1 MKTSV
6 LKSVKKDYDIIIVGA
21 GLIGLTTA
29 LSCAYNDV
37 TVALVDI
44 THPHDARADGR
55 ASAIAASCYGMLET
69 LGVTQSIAHNVRPIK
84 DMLISDGKAGL
95 ISPLNLHL
103 DSRHLDGPTAHM
115 IENDILRRSL
125 LEQVERHDRI
135 DLIAPVELLD
145 VNRSSANVDVHLSNN
160 MHLAASLLVAA
171 DGRHSSLRKLA
182 GIGVSKLN
190 YNQKA
195 LVTTITHERP
205 HDDVAHQVF
214 YSGGPLALLPLTQN
228 RISIVW
234 SDRARAIDALV
245 QLPEHDFLS
254 EFRRRSGDFL
264 GDMFV
269 SAERQV
275 FPLSLQISETYTS
288 TRLALVGDAAHAI
301 HPLAGQGLNMGLR
314 DAAALADVIGRAR
327 ALGLDIGGATLDD
340 YAAWR
345 NFDNESLA
353 MVTDVLN
360 KLFSN
365 NNLPIR
371 HLRRL
376 GLFTVN
382 NTSMI
387 KTFLMKEA
395 SGYNGNIPSLLRA

>member
-1 MKTSV
+1 M
-6 LKSVKKDYDIIIVGA
+6 KKDYDIIIVGA
-21 GLIGLTTA
+21 GLTGLTTA
-29 LSCAYNDV
+29 LACAYNDV
-37 TVALVDI
+37 TVALVDMI
-44 THPHDARADGR
+44 HPQDARSDGR
-55 ASAIAASCYGMLET
+55 ASAIAASCHAMLET
-69 LGVTQSIAHNVRPIK
+69 LGVTHSIAENIQPIT
-84 DMLISDGKAGL
+84 DMLISDGKVGR

-103 DSRHLDGPTAHM
+103 DRQDLGGPSAYM
-115 IENDILRRSL
+115 IENDILRRRL
-125 LEQVERHDRI
+125 LDAVERHDRI

-145 VNRSSANVDVHLSNN
+145 VSCSSVNVDVDLSNN
-160 MHLAASLLVAA
+160 MHLSGSLLVAA

-182 GIGVSKLN
+182 GIGISKRN

-205 HDDVAHQVF
+205 HDDVAHQIF

-228 RISIVW
+228 RVSIVW
-234 SDRARAIDALV
+234 SDRSAAIDALIK
-245 QLPEHDFLS
+245 LPEPDFLS

-275 FPLSLQISETYTS
+275 FPLSLQMSEGYTA

-314 DAAALADVIGRAR
+314 DAAALADVIGKAQS
-327 ALGLDIGGATLDD
+327 LGLDVGGAALDD
-340 YAAWR
+340 YEVWR
-345 NFDNESLA
+345 NFDNEALA
-353 MVTDVLN
+353 RMTDSLN

-365 NNLPIR
+365 NNLPLR

-376 GLFTVN
+376 SLFTVN
-382 NTSMI
+382 KTPMI

-395 SGYNGNIPSLLRA
+395 SGYNGNIPPLLRT

>member
-1 MKTSV
+1 M
-6 LKSVKKDYDIIIVGA
+6 KKDYDIIIVGA
-21 GLIGLTTA
+21 GLTGLTTA
-29 LSCAYNDV
+29 LACAYNDV
-37 TVALVDI
+37 TVALVDM
-44 THPHDARADGR
+44 THPHDARSDGR
-55 ASAIAASCYGMLET
+55 ASAIAASCHVMLKT
-69 LGVTQSIAHNVRPIK
+69 LGVTQSIAENVQPIT
-84 DMLISDGKAGL
+84 DMLISDGRAGL
-95 ISPLNLHL
+95 ISPFNLHL
-103 DSRHLDGPTAHM
+103 DSQDLDGPTAYM

-125 LEQVERHDRI
+125 LDAVECHDRI
-135 DLIAPVELLD
+135 ELIAPVELLD
-145 VNRSSANVDVHLSNN
+145 VSHSSANVDVHLSNN
-160 MHLAASLLVAA
+160 MHLSSSLLVAA
-171 DGRHSSLRKLA
+171 DGKHSSLRKLA
-182 GIGVSKLN
+182 RIGVSKRN

-205 HDDVAHQVF
+205 HDDVAHQIF

-234 SDRARAIDALV
+234 SDRSAAIDALI
-245 QLPEHDFLS
+245 QLSELDFLS

-264 GDMFV
+264 GDMFI

-275 FPLSLQISETYTS
+275 FPLSLQMSEGYIA

-327 ALGLDIGGATLDD
+327 ALGLDIGGAALDD
-340 YAAWR
+340 YAVWR
-345 NFDNESLA
+345 NFDNEALA
-353 MVTDVLN
+353 RMTDSLN

-382 NTSMI
+382 NTPMV

-395 SGYNGNIPSLLRA
+395 SGYNGNTPTLLRA

>member
-1 MKTSV
+1 M
-6 LKSVKKDYDIIIVGA
+6 
-21 GLIGLTTA
+21 
-29 LSCAYNDV
+29 
-37 TVALVDI
+37 
-44 THPHDARADGR
+44 
-55 ASAIAASCYGMLET
+55 
-69 LGVTQSIAHNVRPIK
+69 
-84 DMLISDGKAGL
+84 
-95 ISPLNLHL
+95 
-103 DSRHLDGPTAHM
+103 
-115 IENDILRRSL
+115 
-125 LEQVERHDRI
+125 
-135 DLIAPVELLD
+135 
-145 VNRSSANVDVHLSNN
+145 
-160 MHLAASLLVAA
+160 
-171 DGRHSSLRKLA
+171 
-182 GIGVSKLN
+182 
-190 YNQKA
+190 
-195 LVTTITHERP
+195 
-205 HDDVAHQVF
+205 
-214 YSGGPLALLPLTQN
+214 PLTQN

-275 FPLSLQISETYTS
+275 FPLSLQISEAYTS